1 MATKCMYHK
10 DCLTSMYA
18 KYKQILA
25 DQQEENR
32 VCPYGRYKVLLKI
45 YFLFAFNFFKKGAV
59 LFDFY

>member
-1 MATKCMYHK
+1 
-10 DCLTSMYA
+10 MYA